1 MSQLQSLCCTTAK
14 AQVAVTSKVRVCASA
29 RRAWRE
35 HVSPAWSVRL
45 QTPRTRTGSASAHPS
60 HAPHR
65 NVVGDSGWSL
75 VHKSD
80 HVAARRLYKGRLRN
94 DIQMA
99 LLSSSRTQN
108 RKSIRHDNSY
118 AYRHRHPH
126 LTSHTFPPSRRVV
139 VVVVRPPS
147 RRAVVV
153 DGMRSGGR
161 SGNVN
166 RNQKRSFNAWPNRN
180 RPEHIVV

>member
-1 MSQLQSLCCTTAK
+1 MCAQAHVRHGENTFLQHG
-14 AQVAVTSKVRVCASA
+14 RSA
-29 RRAWRE
+29 CRPHEHELEALRRTC
-35 HVSPAWSVRL
+35 HTRL
-45 QTPRTRTGSASAHPS
+45 IE
-60 HAPHR
+60 
-65 NVVGDSGWSL
+65 VVGDGGWSL

-80 HVAARRLYKGRLRN
+80 HVAARRLYKARLRN

-108 RKSIRHDNSY
+108 RKSIGHDNSY
-118 AYRHRHPH
+118 VYRHRHPH

-153 DGMRSGGR
+153 DGMRSSGR

-166 RNQKRSFNAWPNRN
+166 RNQKRSLNAWPNHN
-180 RPEHIVV
+180 RPEHTVA

>member
-1 MSQLQSLCCTTAK
+1 MVHHIGLLREPEGAHEHELE
-14 AQVAVTSKVRVCASA
+14 AL
-29 RRAWRE
+29 RRTC
-35 HVSPAWSVRL
+35 HTRL
-45 QTPRTRTGSASAHPS
+45 IE
-60 HAPHR
+60 
-65 NVVGDSGWSL
+65 VVGDGGWSL

-108 RKSIRHDNSY
+108 RKSIGHDNSY
-118 AYRHRHPH
+118 VYRHRHPH

-166 RNQKRSFNAWPNRN
+166 RNQKRSLNSWPNHN
-180 RPEHIVV
+180 RREHIVA